1 MKRLATPT
9 LTLALCFSGA
19 SHATTID
26 PIAARD
32 AALQQLRT
40 FHPETLVPGF
50 SNTPAEVSINPNT
63 TGDLNQLNAEANA
76 RVTHDKTARF
86 VTAEGRRH
94 ESDVKPDISLE
105 TSKGER
111 LLEAHEDE
119 VVNLPCADG
128 SCDKT
133 VAEESNDMAE
143 GITELGVFSET
154 AEDAAAHQSRE
165 GQPSI
170 FVGASQQCKSLP
182 LGLHDCCTGSGPL
195 EWLVN
200 CPADMQELQR
210 AKLEG
215 RVVYL
220 GNYKRHKLGHEHHV
234 FCSFPTQLAGIIQI
248 QGRLGQLGIPFGNPK
263 YPNCRGLTPEE
274 LQRIN
279 FSALNL
285 TPLTQELTSRKHL
298 PDASSLDAANT
309 AHVDA
314 LHQKGVA
321 HD

>member
-1 MKRLATPT
+1 MKCFIPLI
-9 LTLALCFSGA
+9 LCVSV
-19 SHATTID
+19 SHAATLD

-40 FHPETLVPGF
+40 FHPETLIPGF
-50 SNTPAEVSINPNT
+50 THAPTEVSINPNT
-63 TGDLNQLNAEANA
+63 TGDLNQLNRAASE
-76 RVTHDKTARF
+76 RVIRDRTARF
-86 VTAEGRRH
+86 VVAEGRRH
-94 ESDVKPDISLE
+94 ESEAKPDITFE

-111 LLEAHEDE
+111 LLEAHEGE

-128 SCDKT
+128 LCDKT
-133 VAEESNDMAE
+133 VAEESNDLAE
-143 GITELGVFSET
+143 GLTELGVVSGA
-154 AEDAAAHQSRE
+154 AEDASAHQSQA
-165 GQPSI
+165 GQSSI
-170 FVGASQQCKSLP
+170 FSGSSKQCKSLP
-182 LGLHDCCTGSGPL
+182 VGLHDCCTGSGPL
-195 EWLVN
+195 EWLVS
-200 CPADMQELQR
+200 CPSDMQELQR

-220 GNYKRHKLGHEHHV
+220 GSYKRHKAGHKHHV
-234 FCSFPTQLAGIIQI
+234 HCVFPTKLAGIIQV
-248 QGRLGQLGIPFGNPK
+248 QGRLGQLSIPFGNPK

-285 TPLTQELTSRKHL
+285 SALTTELTRRKHL
-298 PDASSLDAANT
+298 PDESNLDTVNT

-314 LHQKGVA
+314 LHQKGEA

>member
-1 MKRLATPT
+1 MKRLLP
-9 LTLALCFSGA
+9 LILCASA
-19 SHATTID
+19 SHAAMLD

-40 FHPETLVPGF
+40 FHPETLIPGF
-50 SNTPAEVSINPNT
+50 KSAPTEVSVNPNS
-63 TGDLNQLNAEANA
+63 TGDLTQLNSAASA
-76 RVTHDKTARF
+76 RVARDKTARF
-86 VTAEGRRH
+86 VMTEGRRH
-94 ESDVKPDISLE
+94 ESDVKPDITYE
-105 TSKGER
+105 THQGER

-133 VAEESNDMAE
+133 VSEESNDLAE
-143 GITELGVFSET
+143 GISQLGTFAGT
-154 AEDAAAHQSRE
+154 AEDAAAHQSHG

-170 FVGASQQCKSLP
+170 FAGAAQTCKSLP

-200 CPADMQELQR
+200 CPADMQALQR

-220 GNYKRHKLGHEHHV
+220 GSYKRHKLGHEHHV
-234 FCSFPTQLAGIIQI
+234 FCTFPTQLAGIVQI
-248 QGRLGQLGIPFGNPK
+248 QGRLGQLGVPFGASK

-274 LQRIN
+274 IGRIN

-285 TPLTQELTSRKHL
+285 TSLTEEFKSRTRTPSDATQDAGNTSH
-298 PDASSLDAANT
+298 ASKLYD
-309 AHVDA
+309 
-314 LHQKGVA
+314 QGVA

>member
-1 MKRLATPT
+1 MKRLLP
-9 LTLALCFSGA
+9 LILCASA
-19 SHATTID
+19 SHAAMLD

-40 FHPETLVPGF
+40 FHPETLIPGF
-50 SNTPAEVSINPNT
+50 THAPTEVSINPNT
-63 TGDLNQLNAEANA
+63 TGDLNQLNAAASERVA
-76 RVTHDKTARF
+76 RDKIARF

-94 ESDVKPDISLE
+94 ESEVKPDISFE
-105 TSKGER
+105 TRQGER
-111 LLEAHEDE
+111 LLEAHEDDA
-119 VVNLPCADG
+119 VNLPCADG

-133 VAEESNDMAE
+133 VAEQSNDLAE
-143 GITELGVFSET
+143 GLTELGTFAGT
-154 AEDAAAHQSRE
+154 AEDAAAHQSQA

-170 FVGASQQCKSLP
+170 FAGSSQQCKSLP

-200 CPADMQELQR
+200 CPADMQALQR

-215 RVVYL
+215 RAVYL
-220 GNYKRHKLGHEHHV
+220 GSYKRHKAGHKHHV
-234 FCSFPTQLAGIIQI
+234 HCVFPTKLAGIIQI
-248 QGRLGQLGIPFGNPK
+248 QGRLGQLGVSFGAPK

-274 LQRIN
+274 MQRIN

-285 TPLTQELTSRKHL
+285 SALTQELTSRKHL
-298 PDASSLDAANT
+298 PDESNLDTANT
-309 AHVDA
+309 DHVDA